1 MFQRS
6 RRPYSAVLLLLLS
19 VAERVLLG
27 YTISPNGDQGTVAEQ
42 VQFDQSTFGP
52 TLSFKEYREFST
64 ARIKSSWETLRTA
77 IFAANF
83 AKMAGVKDDCRLA

>member
-1 MFQRS
+1 MMFQRL

-27 YTISPNGDQGTVAEQ
+27 YTISPNCGQGMVAEQ

-52 TLSFKEYREFST
+52 TLSFKEYRKFST
-64 ARIKSSWETLRTA
+64 VRIKSSSKGNS
-77 IFAANF
+77 ANSHICG
-83 AKMAGVKDDCRLA
+83 KLCQDGRC